1 MVAYSF
7 YRFDVTPLLQPEGNI
22 LRVEI
27 QDMNLAFGPSEGWEN
42 YGGIIRDVYLTVTDK
57 VMVEDVIWRTAVS
70 DDLSEALCTVD
81 AVLDGGDADVCITLR
96 DHFGAAV
103 HRVTVASA
111 DGKAVLTFPVVHP
124 QLWSPD
130 MPCLYT
136 LTVSAGGDEVQERVG
151 IKDFRAV
158 GQRFVLNGKPLYLKG
173 VCRHD
178 LYGDEGHT
186 ITQEHAEAD
195 LRLIKATGCNFV
207 RLVHYPHDRR
217 ILELAD
223 EIGETLE
230 TVLETL
236 EMQGALSPISL
247 DASTV
252 SEDEDFNLHSV
263 LGFEE
268 RGYGDIETKD
278 MILRALKQMTDT
290 EKTIIMER
298 FFNNRSQRDVADMLG
313 VSQMTVSRNE
323 RKAIERFRQLIEG

>member
-1 MVAYSF
+1 MTAENELLLRQYCADRSNSALRDRVFEAFMPLAGMVARKFSGRGVDYDDLYQVGSLALF
-7 YRFDVTPLLQPEGNI
+7 KAMERFDPEKGVKFVTFATPTVVGEIKNFFRDRSRLISLPRRSGALLKKIEQ
-22 LRVEI
+22 
-27 QDMNLAFGPSEGWEN
+27 A
-42 YGGIIRDVYLTVTDK
+42 K
-57 VMVEDVIWRTAVS
+57 
-70 DDLSEALCTVD
+70 EAL
-81 AVLDGGDADVCITLR
+81 
-96 DHFGAAV
+96 
-103 HRVTVASA
+103 
-111 DGKAVLTFPVVHP
+111 
-124 QLWSPD
+124 
-130 MPCLYT
+130 
-136 LTVSAGGDEVQERVG
+136 
-151 IKDFRAV
+151 
-158 GQRFVLNGKPLYLKG
+158 
-173 VCRHD
+173 
-178 LYGDEGHT
+178 
-186 ITQEHAEAD
+186 TQELHRAPTAQ
-195 LRLIKATGCNFV
+195 
-207 RLVHYPHDRR
+207 
-217 ILELAD
+217 ELAD